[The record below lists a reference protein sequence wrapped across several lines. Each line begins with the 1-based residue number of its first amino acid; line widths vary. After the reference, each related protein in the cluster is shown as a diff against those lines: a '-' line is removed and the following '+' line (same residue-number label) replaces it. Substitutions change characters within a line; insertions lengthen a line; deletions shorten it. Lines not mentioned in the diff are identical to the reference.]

1 MKGRNQNILM
11 LVAVAALIFLLFNMN
26 SKSDYSINEREYS
39 MFAPTAGPAAGPAA
53 GPSAAGNTV
62 CPRGY
67 PQGSKL
73 PRASCSGWF
82 P

>member
-39 MFAPTAGPAAGPAA
+39 MFAPTAVRSLAPLQP
-53 GPSAAGNTV
+53 PWMVV
-62 CPRGY
+62 CRRVPVSPPLFSLVR
-67 PQGSKL
+67 
-73 PRASCSGWF
+73 
-82 P
+82 